1 MRRTC
6 VVAEIRDLT
15 RLMKTSNF
23 SDLEPS
29 MPLLNP
35 RSYLFVPGNRPDRFA
50 KACAA
55 GADAVVLDLE
65 DSVAVADK
73 SKARAEVAVWL
84 AAMRP
89 VLVRVNTSDS
99 EWFRDDLTLAKK
111 PGIAGVL
118 LPKAERVE
126 DIRLVADTFG
136 AGVPILPQIETAQG
150 FRNALALA
158 RAEQVQRL
166 LFGSIDFQLDLAMTA
181 EEDELLYFR
190 SQIVLDSRLAG
201 IQPPVD
207 GVTTD
212 INSTERV
219 RTDTLR
225 ARRLGFG
232 GKMCIHPKQ
241 VPVVNE
247 GFTPSPEEETWA
259 RKVVEASSAAR
270 GAAISVDGKMV
281 DRPVLARAEVILAM
295 VEQLRQR

>member
-1 MRRTC
+1 
-6 VVAEIRDLT
+6 
-15 RLMKTSNF
+15 
-23 SDLEPS
+23 
-29 MPLLNP
+29 MPLLNY

-65 DSVAVADK
+65 DSVAAGGK
-73 SKARAEVAVWL
+73 LKARAAVAEWL
-84 AAMRP
+84 TAAQP

-99 EWFRDDLTLAKK
+99 EWFCADLSLGRK

-126 DIRLVADTFG
+126 EIRLVAENFG
-136 AGVPILPQIETAQG
+136 AELSILPQIETARG

-158 RAEQVQRL
+158 GTKPVQRL
-166 LFGSIDFQLDLAMTA
+166 LFGSIDFQLDLGMAA
-181 EEDELLYFR
+181 EEEELLYFR

-212 INSTERV
+212 INSMEQV
-219 RTDTLR
+219 RADTLR

-232 GKMCIHPKQ
+232 GKMCIHPRQ

-247 GFTPSPEEETWA
+247 CFTPSAEEEAWA
-259 RKVVEASSAAR
+259 SRVVEASAAAR
-270 GAAISVDGKMV
+270 GAATSVDGKMV
-281 DRPVLARAEVILAM
+281 DRPVLSRAEVILATLA
-295 VEQLRQR
+295 QLRTR

>member
-1 MRRTC
+1 
-6 VVAEIRDLT
+6 
-15 RLMKTSNF
+15 
-23 SDLEPS
+23 

-65 DSVAVADK
+65 DSVAAGDK
-73 SKARAEVAVWL
+73 LKARAAVAAWL
-84 AAMRP
+84 TSAQA

-99 EWFRDDLTLAKK
+99 EWFRDDLSLCRK

-126 DIRLVADTFG
+126 EIRLVAEHFG
-136 AGVPILPQIETAQG
+136 AEVPILPQIETARG

-158 RAEQVQRL
+158 SAKPVQRL
-166 LFGSIDFQLDLAMTA
+166 LFGSIDFQLDLGMTA
-181 EEDELLYFR
+181 EEGELLYFR
-190 SQIVLDSRLAG
+190 SQIVLDSRSAG

-212 INSTERV
+212 IHSMERV
-219 RTDTLR
+219 RADTLR

-247 GFTPSPEEETWA
+247 GFTPSAEEEAWA
-259 RKVVEASSAAR
+259 RRVVEASSEAR

-281 DRPVLARAEVILAM
+281 DRPVLARAEIILAM

>member
-1 MRRTC
+1 
-6 VVAEIRDLT
+6 
-15 RLMKTSNF
+15 
-23 SDLEPS
+23 
-29 MPLLNP
+29 MPFLSP

-65 DSVAVADK
+65 DSVATGDK
-73 SKARAEVAVWL
+73 LKAREAVAEWL
-84 AAMRP
+84 SAAQP
-89 VLVRVNTSDS
+89 VLVRVNTSES
-99 EWFRDDLTLAKK
+99 EWFRDDLSLGRKA
-111 PGIAGVL
+111 GIAGVL

-126 DIRLVADTFG
+126 EIQLIAENFG
-136 AGVPILPQIETAQG
+136 AEVPILPQIETARG
-150 FRNALALA
+150 FRNTLALA
-158 RAEQVQRL
+158 GAKPVRRL
-166 LFGSIDFQLDLAMTA
+166 LFGSIDFQLDLGMAA
-181 EEDELLYFR
+181 EEEELLYFR

-212 INSTERV
+212 INSPERV
-219 RTDTLR
+219 RADTLR

-247 GFTPSPEEETWA
+247 CFTPSAEEEAWA
-259 RKVVEASSAAR
+259 RRVVEASAAAR
-270 GAAISVDGKMV
+270 GAATSVDGKMV

-295 VEQLRQR
+295 LAQLRAR